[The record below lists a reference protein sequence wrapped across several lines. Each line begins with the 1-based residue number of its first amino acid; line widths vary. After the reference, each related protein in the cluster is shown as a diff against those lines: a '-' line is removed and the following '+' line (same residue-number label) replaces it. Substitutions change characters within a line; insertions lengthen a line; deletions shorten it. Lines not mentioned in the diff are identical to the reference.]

1 MERADL
7 AELLPGEVPGLMGYA
22 SSLVRDPHLA
32 EDLVGDTLVR
42 ALERSASYRGEARLG
57 TWLHRILHNLAV
69 DRARSAREVPAED
82 IAVKVENQWRADD
95 YTVDLDVVVAR
106 AETREEL
113 RDALIHLPYIYRSAL
128 LLHDA
133 EGLTMR
139 EVAEICDV
147 ALPAAKQRLRRGRM
161 MLVSALAEGA
171 ERRESLRGVPLSCWT
186 ARSRVSDYVDDELD
200 SSARRAVEGHLAAC
214 PTCPALYH
222 SLVAARTALRHGG
235 GSAADVRLERDSD
248 AVIPPV
254 IAARLRAETLT
265 G

>member
-1 MERADL
+1 MDRAEL
-7 AELLPGEVPGLMGYA
+7 AELLPAEVPGLMRYA
-22 SSLVRDPHLA
+22 TSLVRDPHLA

-42 ALERSASYRGEARLG
+42 ALERAASYRGDARLG

-82 IAVKVENQWRADD
+82 IAVKVENQWRADE

-113 RDALIHLPYIYRSAL
+113 RDALIRLPYIYRSAV

-139 EVAEICDV
+139 EVAGICDV
-147 ALPAAKQRLRRGRM
+147 ELPAAKQRLRRGRM

-171 ERRESLRGVPLSCWT
+171 ERRESLRGVPLSCWA
-186 ARSRVSDYVDDELD
+186 ARSRVSDYIDDELD
-200 SSARRAVEGHLAAC
+200 SGARRAVEGHLASC
-214 PTCPALYH
+214 PTCPALYY
-222 SLVAARTALRHGG
+222 SLVAARTALQHGG
-235 GSAADVRLERDSD
+235 GGPAEIRLERDSD
-248 AVIPPV
+248 TVIPPAV
-254 IAARLRAETLT
+254 AARLRKDLP
-265 G
+265 GI